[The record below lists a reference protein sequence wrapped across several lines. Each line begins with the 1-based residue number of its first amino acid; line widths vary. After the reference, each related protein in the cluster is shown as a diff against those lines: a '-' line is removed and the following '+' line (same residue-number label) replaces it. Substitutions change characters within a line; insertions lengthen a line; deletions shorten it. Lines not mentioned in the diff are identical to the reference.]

1 MIGPWL
7 EDPVRISGAAT
18 PDALWRYLAGNVHL
32 RALPNTFEAV
42 SAFLRLH
49 RDRPADALRTAQLIC
64 TDLRW
69 RRVTAPLIVDI
80 AQSGILDERA
90 LDQLA
95 DGFLW
100 DDTLKW
106 PVPEQWLRDGT
117 VRIRR
122 RSHKPGRTA
131 VVVDRMIPPPLRRWA
146 AARVVTR
153 DPRKAADVLLRIDG
167 MEAGAGDAT
176 MAGLLD
182 AAASLPPQAR
192 ESLTE
197 LGCAWPNG
205 TVRLR
210 ALKLLAETDREAAL
224 RGAAADASA
233 TVKAWGHKLASP
245 RPRPN
250 RPAGG
255 RTPAERHSPTRQA
268 PEPQP
273 SLFD

>member
-1 MIGPWL
+1 MILPWL
-7 EDPVRISGAAT
+7 EDSARISGAAT
-18 PDALWRYLAGNVHL
+18 PDGLWRYLAGNVHL
-32 RALPNTFEAV
+32 RAMPNTFEAV
-42 SAFLRLH
+42 CAFQRLH
-49 RDRPADALRTAQLIC
+49 RDRPAHALRTAQLIL

-80 AQSGILDERA
+80 EQSGILDERA

-100 DDTLKW
+100 EDQLGW
-106 PVPEQWLRDGT
+106 PVPQQWLRDGT
-117 VRIRR
+117 VRV
-122 RSHKPGRTA
+122 GRGAAQAGPAA
-131 VVVDRMIPPPLRRWA
+131 VVIDRMIPPPLRRWA
-146 AARVVTR
+146 AARVVGR
-153 DPRKAADVLLRIDG
+153 EPRRAADVLVRIDG
-167 MEAGAGDAT
+167 LDAGAGDAT

-182 AAASLPPQAR
+182 AAVSLPPEAR
-192 ESLTE
+192 MELTE

-233 TVKAWGHKLASP
+233 TVRAWGQKLASQLHLP
-245 RPRPN
+245 D
-250 RPAGG
+250 RPAEDRTAAGPH
-255 RTPAERHSPTRQA
+255 TPARQA

>member
-1 MIGPWL
+1 MIYPWL
-7 EDPVRISGAAT
+7 EDAARISGAAT

-32 RALPNTFEAV
+32 RAMPNTFEAV
-42 SAFLRLH
+42 CAFQRLH
-49 RDRPADALRTAQLIC
+49 RDRPAHALRTAQLIC
-64 TDLRW
+64 SDLRW

-80 AQSGILDERA
+80 EQSGILGEGD

-100 DDTLKW
+100 EDKLGW

-117 VRIRR
+117 VRVRR
-122 RSHKPGRTA
+122 GNHQPGRTA
-131 VVVDRMIPPPLRRWA
+131 VVIDRMIPPPLRRWA
-146 AARVVTR
+146 AARIVR
-153 DPRKAADVLLRIDG
+153 RQPRRAADVLDRIGG
-167 MEAGAGDAT
+167 MDAGAGDAT

-182 AAASLPPQAR
+182 AAPSLPPEALVA
-192 ESLTE
+192 LTE

-210 ALKLLAETDREAAL
+210 ALKLLAETDRETAL

-233 TVKAWGHKLASP
+233 TVRAWGRKLASQLP
-245 RPRPN
+245 LPD
-250 RPAGG
+250 RPAGDRTATG
-255 RTPAERHSPTRQA
+255 PHTPARQA

>member
-1 MIGPWL
+1 MIFPWL
-7 EDPVRISGAAT
+7 EDSARISGAAT
-18 PDALWRYLAGNVHL
+18 PDSLWRYLTGNVHL
-32 RALPNTFEAV
+32 RAMPNTFEAV
-42 SAFLRLH
+42 CAFQRLH
-49 RDRPADALRTAQLIC
+49 RDRPAHALRTAQLIL

-69 RRVTAPLIVDI
+69 RRVTALLIVDI
-80 AQSGILDERA
+80 EQSGILDVGA
-90 LDQLA
+90 LDRLA

-100 DDTLKW
+100 EDTLAW

-117 VRIRR
+117 VRIRSG
-122 RSHKPGRTA
+122 SHKRGRTA
-131 VVVDRMIPPPLRRWA
+131 VVIDRMIPPPLRRWA
-146 AARVVTR
+146 AARVVR
-153 DPRKAADVLLRIDG
+153 RAPRRAADLLMRIDG
-167 MEAGAGDAT
+167 MDAGAGDAT

-182 AAASLPPQAR
+182 AAASLPPEAR
-192 ESLTE
+192 VALTE

-233 TVKAWGHKLASP
+233 TVRAWGQQLGSQLP
-245 RPRPN
+245 LPD
-250 RPAGG
+250 RPAGD
-255 RTPAERHSPTRQA
+255 RTATGPHRPARQA

>member
-1 MIGPWL
+1 M
-7 EDPVRISGAAT
+7 
-18 PDALWRYLAGNVHL
+18 
-32 RALPNTFEAV
+32 PNTFEAV
-42 SAFLRLH
+42 CAFQRLH
-49 RDRPADALRTAQLIC
+49 RDRPAHALGTAQLIC

-80 AQSGILDERA
+80 EQSGILDEGD

-100 DDTLKW
+100 EDKLGW

-117 VRIRR
+117 VRVRR
-122 RSHKPGRTA
+122 GRHKPGRTA
-131 VVVDRMIPPPLRRWA
+131 VVIDRMIPPPLRRWA
-146 AARVVTR
+146 AARIVAR
-153 DPRKAADVLLRIDG
+153 DPRRAADVLVRIDG
-167 MEAGAGDAT
+167 MDAGAGDAT

-182 AAASLPPQAR
+182 AAISLPTEAR
-192 ESLTE
+192 VALTE

-210 ALKLLAETDREAAL
+210 ALKLLAETDRESAL

-233 TVKAWGHKLASP
+233 TVRAWGKKLASQLP
-245 RPRPN
+245 LPD
-250 RPAGG
+250 RPAED
-255 RTPAERHSPTRQA
+255 RVAAERQPPTRQA
-268 PEPQP
+268 AEPQP

>member
-1 MIGPWL
+1 MILPWL
-7 EDPVRISGAAT
+7 EDAARISGVAT

-32 RALPNTFEAV
+32 RAMPNTFEAV
-42 SAFLRLH
+42 CAFQRLH
-49 RDRPADALRTAQLIC
+49 RDRPAHALRTAQLIC

-69 RRVTAPLIVDI
+69 RGVTAPLIVDI
-80 AQSGILDERA
+80 EQSGLLDERA
-90 LDQLA
+90 LDRLA

-100 DDTLKW
+100 EDTLAW

-117 VRIRR
+117 VRVRR
-122 RSHKPGRTA
+122 GSHNQGLTA
-131 VVVDRMIPPPLRRWA
+131 VVIDRMIPPPLRRWA
-146 AARVVTR
+146 AERIVR
-153 DPRKAADVLLRIDG
+153 REPGKAAEVLVRIDG
-167 MEAGAGDAT
+167 MDAGAGDAT

-182 AAASLPPQAR
+182 AAVSLPPEAR
-192 ESLTE
+192 GALTE

-224 RGAAADASA
+224 RGAAADPSA
-233 TVKAWGHKLASP
+233 TVRAWGQKLGARLP
-245 RPRPN
+245 LLD
-250 RPAGG
+250 RPAEG
-255 RTPAERHSPTRQA
+255 RTAAGPHTPARQT

>member
-1 MIGPWL
+1 MIFPWL
-7 EDPVRISGAAT
+7 EDSARISGAAT
-18 PDALWRYLAGNVHL
+18 PDTLWRYLAGNVHL
-32 RALPNTFEAV
+32 RAMPNTFEAV
-42 SAFLRLH
+42 CAFQRLH
-49 RDRPADALRTAQLIC
+49 RDRPAHALRTAQLIL

-80 AQSGILDERA
+80 EESGILDERA

-100 DDTLKW
+100 EDTLVW

-117 VRIRR
+117 VRVRR
-122 RSHKPGRTA
+122 GSHKRGRTA
-131 VVVDRMIPPPLRRWA
+131 VVIDRMIPPPLRRWA
-146 AARVVTR
+146 AARIVR
-153 DPRKAADVLLRIDG
+153 RQPRRAVDVLERIGG
-167 MEAGAGDAT
+167 MDAGAGDAT

-182 AAASLPPQAR
+182 AAASLPPEAR
-192 ESLTE
+192 VALTE

-224 RGAAADASA
+224 RGAATDASA
-233 TVKAWGHKLASP
+233 TVRGWGQKLASQLP
-245 RPRPN
+245 LPDRSVVDRVV
-250 RPAGG
+250 AGAH
-255 RTPAERHSPTRQA
+255 TPARQA

>member
-1 MIGPWL
+1 MIRPWL
-7 EDPVRISGAAT
+7 EDSARISGAAT

-42 SAFLRLH
+42 CAFRRLH
-49 RDRPADALRTAQLIC
+49 KDRPAHALRTAQLIC

-80 AQSGILDERA
+80 EQSGILDERA

-100 DDTLKW
+100 DDTLAW

-117 VRIRR
+117 VRVRR
-122 RSHKPGRTA
+122 GSHKPGRTA
-131 VVVDRMIPPPLRRWA
+131 VVIDRMVPPPLRRWA

-153 DPRKAADVLLRIDG
+153 EPRRAADVLVRIDG
-167 MEAGAGDAT
+167 TDAGAGDAT

-182 AAASLPPQAR
+182 AAISLPQEAR
-192 ESLTE
+192 VALTE

-210 ALKLLAETDREAAL
+210 ALKLLAEADREAAL

-233 TVKAWGHKLASP
+233 TVRAWGQKLASP
-245 RPRPN
+245 RPRPD
-250 RPAGG
+250 RPAGD
-255 RTPAERHSPTRQA
+255 RTAAGRHSPARRPPQ
-268 PEPQP
+268 PQP

>member
-1 MIGPWL
+1 MIYPWL
-7 EDPVRISGAAT
+7 EDSARISGAAT
-18 PDALWRYLAGNVHL
+18 PDALWRYLAGNIHL
-32 RALPNTFEAV
+32 RPMPNTFEAV
-42 SAFLRLH
+42 CAFQRLH
-49 RDRPADALRTAQLIC
+49 RDRPAHALRTAQLIL

-80 AQSGILDERA
+80 EQSGILDDHA

-95 DGFLW
+95 DAFLW
-100 DDTLKW
+100 EDKLAW

-117 VRIRR
+117 VRVRR
-122 RSHKPGRTA
+122 GSHKRGRTA
-131 VVVDRMIPPPLRRWA
+131 MAIDRIVPPPLRRWA

-153 DPRKAADVLLRIDG
+153 DPRRAADVLVRIGD
-167 MEAGAGDAT
+167 MDAGAGDAT

-182 AAASLPPQAR
+182 ASVSFPPEAQAAM
-192 ESLTE
+192 TG

-224 RGAAADASA
+224 RGAAGDASA
-233 TVKAWGHKLASP
+233 TVRAWGQKLAS
-245 RPRPN
+245 RPFRAD
-250 RPAGG
+250 RPADDRTATG
-255 RTPAERHSPTRQA
+255 RQSPKRRAE
-268 PEPQP
+268 EPQP